1 MRQQTWI
8 WRDRL
13 PADCPPQEAVAP
25 SQTFYRIAKTNPPS
39 EGDFVPIY
47 DKNRRH
53 AERSI
58 ARRAEITLCAVMGL
72 SVFSDIGRAE
82 SQIRQMPRIGGYIM
96 ALSLDET
103 DGHVVGFP
111 DDPFHHTFWPN
122 DGFDPIAASRLVM
135 AVAT

>member
-1 MRQQTWI
+1 MRQPTWI

-13 PADCPPQEAVAP
+13 PADCPPREAVEP
-25 SQTFYRIAKTNPPS
+25 SQTFYRIAKGNPPS

-82 SQIRQMPRIGGYIM
+82 SQIRQMPKIGGYIM
-96 ALSLDET
+96 ALSLGEP
-103 DGHVVGFP
+103 DGHVVSFP
-111 DDPFHHTFWPN
+111 DDPFHYTFWPN
-122 DGFDPIAASRLVM
+122 DGFEPIAASRLAM
-135 AVAT
+135 AVET

>member
-1 MRQQTWI
+1 MRQPTWI

-53 AERSI
+53 AEHSI
-58 ARRAEITLCAVMGL
+58 ARRAEITPCKVMGL

-82 SQIRQMPRIGGYIM
+82 SQIKQTPMLGRYIM
-96 ALSLDET
+96 ELNLDAA
-103 DGHVVGFP
+103 DGHVVGFST
-111 DDPFHHTFWPN
+111 DPRHYIFWPN

-135 AVAT
+135 EVAT

>member
-1 MRQQTWI
+1 MRQPTWI

-13 PADCPPQEAVAP
+13 PADCPPREAVEP

-111 DDPFHHTFWPN
+111 DDPFHYTFWPN
-122 DGFDPIAASRLVM
+122 DGFDPIAASRLAM
-135 AVAT
+135 AVET

>member
-1 MRQQTWI
+1 MTQPTWI

-13 PADCPPQEAVAP
+13 PADCPPREAVEP

-39 EGDFVPIY
+39 GRDFVSIY
-47 DKNRRH
+47 DKNRRY

-58 ARRAEITLCAVMGL
+58 ARRAEITPCAVMGL

-82 SQIRQMPRIGGYIM
+82 SQIRQTPMLGGYII
-96 ALSLDET
+96 ALSLNET
-103 DGHVVGFP
+103 DGHDVGFAN
-111 DDPFHHTFWPN
+111 DPFHYVFWPN

-135 AVAT
+135 EVET

>member
-1 MRQQTWI
+1 MIQPTWI

-13 PADCPPQEAVAP
+13 PADCPPREAVEP

-39 EGDFVPIY
+39 GRDFVSIY

-58 ARRAEITLCAVMGL
+58 ARRAEITPCAVMGL

-82 SQIRQMPRIGGYIM
+82 SQIRQTPRLGGYII
-96 ALSLDET
+96 ALSLNET
-103 DGHVVGFP
+103 DGHVVGFAN
-111 DDPFHHTFWPN
+111 DPFHYVFWPN

-135 AVAT
+135 EVET

>member
-1 MRQQTWI
+1 MRQPTWI

-13 PADCPPQEAVAP
+13 PSDCPPREAVAP

-39 EGDFVPIY
+39 EGDIY

-122 DGFDPIAASRLVM
+122 DGFDPIAASRLAT
-135 AVAT
+135 AVET

>member
-1 MRQQTWI
+1 MRQPTWI

-13 PADCPPQEAVAP
+13 PADCPPREAVEP
-25 SQTFYRIAKTNPPS
+25 SQTFYRIAKGNPPS

-82 SQIRQMPRIGGYIM
+82 SQIRQMPKIGGYIM
-96 ALSLDET
+96 ALSLDAT
-103 DGHVVGFP
+103 DGHVVSFSN
-111 DDPFHHTFWPN
+111 DPRHYTFWPN
-122 DGFDPIAASRLVM
+122 DGFDPIAASRLAM
-135 AVAT
+135 AVET

>member
-1 MRQQTWI
+1 MRQPTWI

-13 PADCPPQEAVAP
+13 PADCPPREAVEP
-25 SQTFYRIAKTNPPS
+25 SQTFYRIAKGNPPS

-58 ARRAEITLCAVMGL
+58 ARRAEITPCTVMGL

-82 SQIRQMPRIGGYIM
+82 SQIKQTPMLGRYIM
-96 ALSLDET
+96 ELNLDAA
-103 DGHVVGFP
+103 DGHVVGFSN
-111 DDPFHHTFWPN
+111 DPRHYIFWPN

-135 AVAT
+135 EVET